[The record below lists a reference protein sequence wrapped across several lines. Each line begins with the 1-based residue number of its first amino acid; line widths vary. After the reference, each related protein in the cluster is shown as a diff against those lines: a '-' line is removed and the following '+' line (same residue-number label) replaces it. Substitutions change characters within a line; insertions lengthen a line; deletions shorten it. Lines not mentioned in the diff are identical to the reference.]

1 MNYGLREVTLQRV
14 ATSDT
19 SAASSAFGTN
29 IEYARIVSDTDCWI
43 TFATSPTAT
52 ATKTFLTAKEIEIWK
67 VSPGQKVAAILAT
80 GTGAIYIS
88 ELSE

>member
-1 MNYGLREVTLQRV
+1 MNYGLREVTLQKV
-14 ATSDT
+14 DTSGT

-43 TFATSPTAT
+43 TFATSPTST
-52 ATKTFLTAKEIEIWK
+52 TSKTFLPAKEIEIWK
-67 VSPGQKVAAILAT
+67 VSPGQKVAAILAS
-80 GTGAIYIS
+80 GTGALYIS